1 MFNQQQKP
9 NKSKSDL
16 ARYAGLGMQLFVSLG
31 LAVFAGYKVDKWLSI
46 KFPVVVWALPLIVLF
61 LIIYK
66 LIKETSKKESTDEK

>member
-16 ARYAGLGMQLFVSLG
+16 MRYAGLGMQLFVSLG
-31 LAVFAGYKVDKWLSI
+31 LAVFVGYRVDGWVGM
-46 KFPVVVWALPLIVLF
+46 KFPVFVWALPLVVLF

-66 LIKETSKKESTDEK
+66 LIKETSKRNDR

>member
-16 ARYAGLGMQLFVSLG
+16 MRYAGLGMQLFVSLG
-31 LAVFAGYKVDKWLSI
+31 LAVFAGYKVDKWVGL
-46 KFPVVVWALPLIVLF
+46 KFPVFVWALPLIVLF

-66 LIKETSKKESTDEK
+66 LIKETSKRNDR

>member
-16 ARYAGLGMQLFVSLG
+16 MRYAGLGMQLFVSLG
-31 LAVFAGYKVDKWLSI
+31 LAVFAGYKVDKWI
-46 KFPVVVWALPLIVLF
+46 AMKFPVFVWVLPLIVLF

-66 LIKETSKKESTDEK
+66 LIKETSKRNDR

>member
-16 ARYAGLGMQLFVSLG
+16 MRYAGLGMQLFVSLG
-31 LAVFAGYKVDKWLSI
+31 LAVFAGYKVDQWI
-46 KFPVVVWALPLIVLF
+46 DMKFPVLVWALPLIVLF

-66 LIKETSKKESTDEK
+66 LIKETSKRNDR

>member
-16 ARYAGLGMQLFVSLG
+16 MRYAGLGMQLFVSLS
-31 LAVFAGYKVDKWLSI
+31 LAVFAGYKVDKWI
-46 KFPVVVWALPLIVLF
+46 AMKFPVFVWVLSLVVLF

-66 LIKETSKKESTDEK
+66 LIKETSKRNDR

>member
-16 ARYAGLGMQLFVSLG
+16 MRYAGLGMQLFVSLG
-31 LAVFAGYKVDKWLSI
+31 LAVFIGYRVDRWVGM
-46 KFPVVVWALPLIVLF
+46 KFPVFVWVLPLVVLF

-66 LIKETSKKESTDEK
+66 LIKETSKRNDR

>member
-16 ARYAGLGMQLFVSLG
+16 MRYAGLGMQLFVSLG
-31 LAVFAGYKVDKWLSI
+31 LAVFAGYKLDKWI
-46 KFPVVVWALPLIVLF
+46 AMKFPVFVWVLPLVVLF

-66 LIKETSKKESTDEK
+66 LIKETSKRNDR

>member
-16 ARYAGLGMQLFVSLG
+16 MRYAGLGMQLFVSLG
-31 LAVFAGYKVDKWLSI
+31 LAVFVGYRVDRWVAM
-46 KFPVVVWALPLIVLF
+46 KFPVFVWALPLVVLF

-66 LIKETSKKESTDEK
+66 LIKETSKRNDR